1 MSGDPD
7 RPWDDALTGFVW
19 TVYDDTDAIVHMR
32 HALFDPPEEA
42 SGDDTRTSLAA
53 CAGWLADAWP
63 TVLGTRDDV
72 IWAVMALPSDQLVAA
87 GLTGV
92 ELEIKLLI
100 WRRARMILDEV
111 LREKGSS
118 STKLLP
124 PTSRQRAR
132 SLNRNSE
139 IRAVQEDKAGVL
151 NDLAHAGARRH
162 RAGKPRQTGQPR

>member
-7 RPWDDALTGFVW
+7 RPRDDALTGFVW

-53 CAGWLADAWP
+53 FAGWLADAWP

-92 ELEIKLLI
+92 ELGMPHVDDGVRVVVNRPHETGQLVIPGPI
-100 WRRARMILDEV
+100 WVTRHASPHKEV
-111 LREKGSS
+111 PAVPAVGRLSDGRTTR
-118 STKLLP
+118 STKW
-124 PTSRQRAR
+124 RENA
-132 SLNRNSE
+132 SE
-139 IRAVQEDKAGVL
+139 SSCNLQCQHIR
-151 NDLAHAGARRH
+151 
-162 RAGKPRQTGQPR
+162 

>member
-7 RPWDDALTGFVW
+7 RPRDDALTGFVW

-53 CAGWLADAWP
+53 FAGWLADAWP

-92 ELEIKLLI
+92 ELEIKMLI
-100 WRRARMILDEV
+100 CRLVVGRSFFELV
-111 LREKGSS
+111 PG
-118 STKLLP
+118 LP
-124 PTSRQRAR
+124 T
-132 SLNRNSE
+132 
-139 IRAVQEDKAGVL
+139 
-151 NDLAHAGARRH
+151 
-162 RAGKPRQTGQPR
+162 